1 MEGICMKKHG
11 KVINFDNDKVYVVTD
26 DKEFVTIERN
36 SRTPIKGSS
45 YSGVQ
50 FVDRSN
56 MIKVFSI
63 LIIVSIIVITSLH
76 FIFFAPRASIIISLN
91 SNVKLD
97 VNNNKIVKITDS
109 SGAPLDTESF
119 NSLKGNEL
127 NDGLSILFDTAL
139 NKEIIPICDEYSK
152 GNIYVYITKN
162 HKKEP
167 LNFDVFK
174 EYAYKFN
181 YEVIVNRNDNV
192 LTPN

>member
-1 MEGICMKKHG
+1 MKKHG

-26 DKEFVTIERN
+26 DNEFVTIERN
-36 SRTPIKGSS
+36 STPPIKGST

-56 MIKVFSI
+56 MIKIFSI
-63 LIIVSIIVITSLH
+63 LIFVSIIVITSLY
-76 FIFFAPRASIIISLN
+76 FIFFAPRASIIISLG
-91 SNVKLD
+91 SNIKLD
-97 VNNNKIVKITDS
+97 INNNKIVKITDS
-109 SGAPLDTESF
+109 SGVPLDTDNF

-152 GNIYVYITKN
+152 GNIYVYITKS

-181 YEVIVNRNDNV
+181 YELIVNRNDNV